1 MIDFLIFVFSF
12 LPSFL
17 IHLFLSCGVV
27 LFGVSFFNMIPQKIL
42 IRYIGIA
49 VIVLGLYFEGA
60 MAVINEFQ
68 EREKEWQYKLEVAE
82 ENAKKVNTKI
92 KYVYRDRVI
101 KIKEKHQETQQKI
114 IENADKMDKECKVVD
129 EAVNILNEAA
139 TNK

>member
-1 MIDFLIFVFSF
+1 
-12 LPSFL
+12 
-17 IHLFLSCGVV
+17 
-27 LFGVSFFNMIPQKIL
+27 MIPQKIL